1 MKAGTTFIL
10 SLTAII
16 TLAAGSAFGKY
27 SGGTG
32 EPNDPYQISD
42 VNDLLV
48 LAADANDYVK
58 FFILTADVNMEGQV
72 FTTAIIAA
80 GGGTAF
86 TGTFDGNGHTIA
98 NLTIDTAGA
107 DNCYLGLFGY
117 IGSGGY
123 VKNLGVEGVN
133 ITGGYSSQ
141 YLGGLVGYNNYGN
154 ITDCYATGSV
164 TGGYGSWHLGGLV
177 GQNNGGNIID
187 CYATGSVSGG
197 YNSGGSGGLVGDNY
211 QGGSISNCYAT
222 GVVSG
227 RDYLGGLVGGACGGS
242 ISNCYATGSVSGT
255 GGCLGGL
262 VGYNYQGGSISNC
275 YATGVVSGHD
285 DYLGGLV
292 GYNDGGSSSI
302 SNCYSTGTVS
312 GGGGGWVG
320 GLVGRNNGSITN
332 CYSTGAVS
340 ASQDVGGLLGGNYGS
355 VISSFWDTQTSGQP
369 TSAGGTGL
377 TTAEMKT
384 LLTFT
389 SAGWNFVEIWG
400 IGENQTY
407 PYLRTEPAGDLNHDK
422 KVDFEDFAI
431 LASHWLE
438 EV

>member
-227 RDYLGGLVGGACGGS
+227 
-242 ISNCYATGSVSGT
+242 
-255 GGCLGGL
+255 
-262 VGYNYQGGSISNC
+262 
-275 YATGVVSGHD
+275 HD